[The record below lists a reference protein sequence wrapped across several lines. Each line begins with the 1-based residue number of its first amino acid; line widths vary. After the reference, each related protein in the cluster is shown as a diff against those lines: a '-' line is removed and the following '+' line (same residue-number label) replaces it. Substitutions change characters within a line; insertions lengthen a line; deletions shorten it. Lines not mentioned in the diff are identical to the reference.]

1 MRSGSWVKKARVEV
15 KGQLR
20 REKKR
25 LGSLYVGKMVAGR
38 SYSIVNGKNRFERK
52 LKVLSKKD
60 NFGIWV
66 IILNLGRKRS
76 IGKDKQREEKK
87 NEEQWIS
94 IGERNRERRKDNK
107 KFSTFL
113 LENKEIMR
121 VRKKF
126 DKNKKFYPKF

>member
-1 MRSGSWVKKARVEV
+1 
-15 KGQLR
+15 
-20 REKKR
+20 
-25 LGSLYVGKMVAGR
+25 
-38 SYSIVNGKNRFERK
+38 